1 MNLADIDKNLSA
13 GRYFDAIM
21 QIQPLLNELNESHES
36 EWESQKADSLPR
48 EQELLTRLVHS
59 LLSLDMGMQAAP
71 HVIRLSQ
78 LQELDGKPDVAVK
91 TLQQGI
97 DHDPGNAQLML
108 HAGLFQ
114 QRQRRF
120 EDARRCYERVLT
132 LEPGH
137 KAALT
142 NLGNVF
148 RDLKMP
154 VQAEKVYKD
163 ALTIDPGLVECRN
176 NYGIFLQDQHR
187 YAESCQQLERVTK
200 QSSEFAAGWLNL
212 GTGLMQLQQ
221 YRRAELCFRKA
232 LQLDS
237 DYSRA
242 RSNLGMC
249 QLMQGQLAEGWKNYE
264 ARYQLDTQSSIK
276 PPAFP
281 VPQWQGEPLAGKKLL
296 VWPEQG
302 LGDQIMCAGWLKAL
316 KQSAG
321 VSHLVLACANSL
333 VSLFSRLE
341 DVDTV
346 VSIKD
351 AMPLCD
357 YWIGAMSV
365 PFALNQL
372 CSTDVAAQQTK
383 IPPWLN
389 ADDCWL
395 PDVLKKP
402 RGSVQRPVRI
412 GLCWKGSAAYQADAL
427 RSFTLDVYDPLLDVK
442 GVELLTLL
450 PGTRTEFLS
459 WAGASAIDIGHEVDA
474 HSPAFEETAA
484 IMKHLDLVITSDTSI
499 AHLAAS
505 LGTTVCVLL
514 NFVGEWRWVAHP
526 AARLPQIN
534 VLRQPVM
541 GDWATVVHK
550 ITEKLRV
557 KIGKK

>member
-1 MNLADIDKNLSA
+1 MNLADIDKNLNA
-13 GRYFDAIM
+13 ERYFDAIM
-21 QIQPLLNELNESHES
+21 QIQPLLNTLNVSPES
-36 EWESQKADSLPR
+36 ESLSKQENSLTH
-48 EQELLTRLVHS
+48 EQELLSRLVYS
-59 LLSLDMGMQAAP
+59 LLSLGMGIQAAP
-71 HVIRLSQ
+71 HVIRLAQ
-78 LQELDGKPDVAVK
+78 LQELSCKPEVAIK

-97 DHDPGNAQLML
+97 DSDPDNAQLML

-114 QRQRRF
+114 QRQQRF
-120 EDARRCYERVLT
+120 QDAQRCFERVLA
-132 LEPGH
+132 LEPGN
-137 KAALT
+137 KSALT

-154 VQAEKVYKD
+154 EQAEKAYKT
-163 ALTIDPGLVECRN
+163 ALAIDPGLVECRN

-187 YAESCQQLERVTK
+187 YSESCQQLEGVTK
-200 QSSEFAAGWLNL
+200 LSPEFTAAWLNL
-212 GTGLMQLQQ
+212 GTALMQLQQ

-237 DYSRA
+237 EYSRA

-249 QLMQGQLAEGWKNYE
+249 LLMQGRLAEGWKHYE
-264 ARYQLDTQSSIK
+264 ARYQLETRSRIK

-281 VPQWQGEPLAGKKLL
+281 VPQWKGESLTGKKLL

-333 VSLFSRLE
+333 VSLFRRLE
-341 DVDTV
+341 GVDTV

-372 CSTDVAAQQTK
+372 CSADVAAQQTT
-383 IPPWLN
+383 ISPWLKAEN
-389 ADDCWL
+389 RWL
-395 PDVLKKP
+395 PEVLKKP
-402 RGSVQRPVRI
+402 RSSHQRPVRI
-412 GLCWKGSAAYQADAL
+412 GLCWKGSTAYHGDAL
-427 RSFTLDVYDPLLDVK
+427 RSFTLDVYDPLLDVN
-442 GVELLTLL
+442 GVEFLTLL
-450 PGTRTEFLS
+450 PDTRTEFLA
-459 WAGASAIDIGHEVDA
+459 WAGTSGIDIGHEIDA
-474 HSPAFEETAA
+474 DTPAFEETAA
-484 IMKHLDLVITSDTSI
+484 IMQQLDLIVTSDTSI

-505 LGTTVCVLL
+505 LGRTVCVLL
-514 NFVGEWRWVAHP
+514 NFAGEWRWVAHP
-526 AARLPQIN
+526 SANLPQIN
-534 VLRQPVM
+534 VLRQSEM
-541 GDWATVVHK
+541 GDWASLVQK

-557 KIGKK
+557 KIGNK

>member
-1 MNLADIDKNLSA
+1 MNLADIDKNLNSE
-13 GRYFDAIM
+13 RYFDAIM
-21 QIQPLLNELNESHES
+21 QIQPLLGELNNSHES
-36 EWESQKADSLPR
+36 EGQSKKTESLTQ
-48 EQELLTRLVHS
+48 EQQ
-59 LLSLDMGMQAAP
+59 LLSRLIQSLISLGMGIQAVP

-78 LQELDGKPDVAVK
+78 LQELDCKPEAAIK

-97 DHDPGNAQLML
+97 DHDSGNAQLML

-120 EDARRCYERVLT
+120 EDALRCFERVLE

-137 KAALT
+137 KAALA

-148 RDLKMP
+148 RDLEMP
-154 VQAEKVYKD
+154 EEAEKTYKT
-163 ALTIDPGLVECRN
+163 ALTIDPGMVECRN
-176 NYGIFLQDQHR
+176 NFGIFLQDQHR

-200 QSSEFAAGWLNL
+200 LSPEFTAAWLNL
-212 GTGLMQLQQ
+212 GTALMQLQQ

-237 DYSRA
+237 EYSRA
-242 RSNLGMC
+242 KSNLGMC
-249 QLMQGQLAEGWKNYE
+249 LLMQGRLAEGWKNYE
-264 ARYQLDTQSSIK
+264 ARYQLETQSSIK

-281 VPQWQGEPLAGKKLL
+281 VPQWQGQPLVGKKLL

-333 VSLFSRLE
+333 VSLFSRLD

-346 VSIKD
+346 VNIKD

-372 CSTDVAAQQTK
+372 CSVEVAAQQTK
-383 IPPWLN
+383 IPPWLDTDN
-389 ADDCWL
+389 RWL
-395 PDVLKKP
+395 PDVLKKSGDSIP
-402 RGSVQRPVRI
+402 PPVRI
-412 GLCWKGSAAYQADAL
+412 GLCWKGSAAYQGDAL
-427 RSFTLDVYDPLLDVK
+427 RSFALQVYDPLLNLK
-442 GVELLTLL
+442 GVEFVTLL
-450 PGTRTEFLS
+450 PGTRAEFMA
-459 WAGASAIDIGHEVDA
+459 WAGDAAVDIGHEIDA

-484 IMKHLDLVITSDTSI
+484 VMKQLDLIITSDTSI
-499 AHLAAS
+499 AHLAAA

-514 NFVGEWRWVAHP
+514 NAAGEWRWVAHP
-526 AARLPQIN
+526 AANHPQVN
-534 VLRQPVM
+534 VFRQSVM
-541 GDWATVVHK
+541 GDWASVIRK
-550 ITEKLRV
+550 ITDKLRV
-557 KIGKK
+557 QIGNK